1 MAPFQIAT
9 SSNVGGS
16 LLCHLNG
23 GLNYQIEHH
32 LFPRV
37 NHCHYPLIA
46 PVVRQAEVDI
56 SELGIRLE
64 SLMLILA
71 KNLKGSCHSLISCK

>member
-1 MAPFQIAT
+1 MSPQIAT

-16 LLCHLNG
+16 WLMHMNG

-37 NHCHYPLIA
+37 NHCHYPTIA
-46 PVVRQAEVDI
+46 PVVRYNSTV
-56 SELGIRLE
+56 
-64 SLMLILA
+64 
-71 KNLKGSCHSLISCK
+71 